1 MKGKGLL
8 HWHLL
13 AILTVVVWGTSF
25 VSTKVLLNHDFS
37 AVFIFFLRFVFT
49 YFFLLLL
56 SHDKFK
62 SDNVKDE
69 LSLFVCGLM
78 TTLYFWFE
86 NTALDYSNTSNVSLI
101 VCTNPLMILIIVS
114 LLFKKERLSVRQL
127 VGTLITFVGMVL
139 VVLNG
144 QFNLQLSPKGD
155 LLALS
160 AAIVWV
166 VYSICIRGLQNR
178 YPTLYITRKI
188 FLYAIV
194 TSVPFVLLDEQPIPD
209 AQMIEPVVM
218 FNFLLLT
225 LGASLF
231 GYVVWNAVLKKLG
244 TILASNYIYAIPLVT
259 IVTAVALI
267 DEQITVPA
275 LVGAF
280 AIVGGMILA
289 ES

>member
-194 TSVPFVLLDEQPIPD
+194 SSAPFVLLDEQPIPD

-267 DEQITVPA
+267 DEQITVTA
-275 LVGAF
+275 LAGAF